1 MFLYNSSN
9 FRKLPFEQRTYN
21 ARYQIIVI
29 TSLILFMCLFSLLC
43 LKVNIRKQYILF
55 IIITLLLLLLSGFII
70 FLLVCFSLN
79 NCHWKFANI

>member
-21 ARYQIIVI
+21 PRYQIIVI

-43 LKVNIRKQYILF
+43 LKENIQKQYILF
-55 IIITLLLLLLSGFII
+55 ILLLLLSGFII